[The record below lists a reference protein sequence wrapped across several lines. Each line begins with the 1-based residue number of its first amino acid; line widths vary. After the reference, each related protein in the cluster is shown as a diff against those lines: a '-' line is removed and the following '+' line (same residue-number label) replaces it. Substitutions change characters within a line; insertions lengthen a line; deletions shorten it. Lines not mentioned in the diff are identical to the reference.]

1 MLLLIL
7 LKVFKSASMETS
19 YFTNLF
25 YLKDGELCIQKMKEK
40 KISKVS
46 KRQGKRLKAIKKNH
60 INKP

>member
-1 MLLLIL
+1 
-7 LKVFKSASMETS
+7 METS

-40 KISKVS
+40 KISKGS

>member
-1 MLLLIL
+1 MVIKVEYRLLLLIL

-40 KISKVS
+40 KKV
-46 KRQGKRLKAIKKNH
+46 KDLKDREKD
-60 INKP
+60 

>member
-1 MLLLIL
+1 MVIKVEYRLLLL

-40 KISKVS
+40 KKV
-46 KRQGKRLKAIKKNH
+46 KDLKDREKD
-60 INKP
+60 

>member
-1 MLLLIL
+1 
-7 LKVFKSASMETS
+7 METS

-60 INKP
+60 INKPWWK